1 MIICNLIFVVTLE
14 VNKGPPSKISN
25 NDTVKKDIRCLGQIY
40 SDLLRQV
47 DAAMTPC
54 SDHLIRCMIDLEDEC
69 VPPSEAVF
77 YHPFF
82 WSHEEVFDF
91 LLMSVDFYAQNPSI
105 EKNSSIINL
114 LSVQLSQLEQ
124 KNLQT
129 KREAIDTFSK
139 LVGYNWSNWKLHH
152 NFKTMHFIVHEQIRI
167 RWTRNIRN
175 SYSPLDEAAPLIGD
189 SDMASIAKIQ
199 NKRGKRIGYRLLL
212 SPKLWFS
219 NVRRWGKKFLWNF
232 GGNDL
237 WSPSQ
242 KFAEVNCRK
251 L

>member
-1 MIICNLIFVVTLE
+1 
-14 VNKGPPSKISN
+14 
-25 NDTVKKDIRCLGQIY
+25 
-40 SDLLRQV
+40 
-47 DAAMTPC
+47 MTPC

-139 LVGYNWSNWKLHH
+139 LVGYN
-152 NFKTMHFIVHEQIRI
+152 
-167 RWTRNIRN
+167 
-175 SYSPLDEAAPLIGD
+175 
-189 SDMASIAKIQ
+189 
-199 NKRGKRIGYRLLL
+199 
-212 SPKLWFS
+212 
-219 NVRRWGKKFLWNF
+219 
-232 GGNDL
+232 
-237 WSPSQ
+237 
-242 KFAEVNCRK
+242 
-251 L
+251 